1 MVTYYVEAEQ
11 PCPDCQGTGVVQHPA
26 WAAYWQEHHGQSL
39 PTAEADARWFRE
51 QGYDYPPDEEVP
63 CSECGGTGIVRERV
77 TLSAALAA
85 LGFQRGSA

>member
-1 MVTYYVEAEQ
+1 MRRYFVESEET
-11 PCPDCQGTGVVQHPA
+11 CPVCDGCGMVQHPT
-26 WAAYWQEHHGQSL
+26 WAHYWQEHHGQSL

-85 LGFQRGSA
+85 LGFQRGGA